1 MARARG
7 GHPPLPWLLL
17 LFVGLFGRVGA
28 FCANPLSSNWASNL
42 VQGSTRP
49 VVGPGE
55 VDPPKASVQIS
66 SWKGHADQKSRHRPS
81 LDTSISVSCSCVPGP
96 SVVSAVR
103 AFQDD
108 GEGGKGAKGGGADPN
123 DEERAIREAI
133 EKNRRAAEQASK
145 LLERGVTAQQ
155 LEAYT
160 GIKLVEL
167 PMDEGPTLRVTPSNQ
182 FVDRD
187 GDGRSVGGLGSWGTI
202 QPSILEGVCAGKRLT
217 GLTSSGW

>member
-1 MARARG
+1 M
-7 GHPPLPWLLL
+7 
-17 LFVGLFGRVGA
+17 
-28 FCANPLSSNWASNL
+28 
-42 VQGSTRP
+42 
-49 VVGPGE
+49 
-55 VDPPKASVQIS
+55 
-66 SWKGHADQKSRHRPS
+66 
-81 LDTSISVSCSCVPGP
+81 
-96 SVVSAVR
+96 R
-103 AFQDD
+103 AFQD
-108 GEGGKGAKGGGADPN
+108 GEGGKGAKGGGTNPN
-123 DEERAIREAI
+123 DEEMAIREAI

-187 GDGRSVGGLGSWGTI
+187 GDGRSVGGSGGRLGSWGTI

-217 GLTSSGW
+217 GLPSSGW